1 LDLAATLFSTG
12 WASGVNAYATVALL
26 NLLGRAGV
34 GEVPDDLE
42 GNVVLAVAVTMYA
55 IEFVTDKVPYLD
67 NLWDAIHTAVR
78 PAIASVVGAAFGS
91 EDDLRGLDEALAAG
105 GSGATA
111 LASHAVKASLRLG
124 INASPEP
131 ASNIVASLLEDGA
144 VAVVV
149 LLALENP
156 EVAAT
161 IAALL
166 LVTGTALAIFL
177 WKRIR
182 RAVAYLRRRYGR
194 GPPPADV
201 AG

>member
-1 LDLAATLFSTG
+1 LDLATTLFSTG

-26 NLLGRAGV
+26 NVLGRAGV
-34 GEVPDDLE
+34 GEVPNALE
-42 GNVVLAVAVTMYA
+42 GDVVLAVAVLMYA

-67 NLWDAIHTAVR
+67 NLWDAIHTVVR
-78 PAIASVVGAAFGS
+78 PAIASLIGFAFGS
-91 EDDLRGLDEALAAG
+91 EDELRGLDEALAAG

-131 ASNIVASLLEDGA
+131 ASNFIVSLLEDGA
-144 VAVVV
+144 VGMVV

-156 EVAAT
+156 EIAAL

-166 LVTGTALAIFL
+166 LAAGIGLTIFL

-182 RAVAYLRRRYGR
+182 HAAAYLRRGYRR
-194 GPPPADV
+194 DPPPRP
-201 AG
+201 

>member
-1 LDLAATLFSTG
+1 LDLAPTLFSTG
-12 WASGVNAYATVALL
+12 WAAGVNAYATVALL

-34 GEVPDDLE
+34 GEVPDALE
-42 GNVVLAVAVTMYA
+42 GDVVLAVAVVMYA

-67 NLWDAIHTAVR
+67 NVWDAIHTAVR
-78 PAIASVVGAAFGS
+78 PAIASLTGAAFGS
-91 EDDLRGLDEALAAG
+91 EEELRGFDEALAAG

-131 ASNIVASLLEDGA
+131 ASNIITSLLEDG
-144 VAVVV
+144 VVGVVV
-149 LLALENP
+149 FFAVENP
-156 EVAAT
+156 EIAAA

-166 LVTGTALAIFL
+166 LAAGVALTIFL

-182 RAVAYLRRRYGR
+182 RAAARLSTRYDR
-194 GPPPADV
+194 SPPAAGPP
-201 AG
+201 

>member
-1 LDLAATLFSTG
+1 VDLAPTLFSTG
-12 WASGVNAYATVALL
+12 WAAGVNAYATVALL

-34 GEVPDDLE
+34 GDVPDALE
-42 GNVVLAVAVTMYA
+42 GGVVLAVALVMYA

-67 NLWDAIHTAVR
+67 NLWDAIHTVVR
-78 PAIASVVGAAFGS
+78 PAIASATGAAFGS
-91 EDDLRGLDEALAAG
+91 EDELRGLDEALAAG

-144 VAVVV
+144 VGVVV

-156 EVAAT
+156 EIAAV

-166 LVTGTALAIFL
+166 LAAGIGLAIFL

-182 RAVAYLRRRYGR
+182 RAATYLRRRYGR
-194 GPPPADV
+194 GPPPADSRP
-201 AG
+201 